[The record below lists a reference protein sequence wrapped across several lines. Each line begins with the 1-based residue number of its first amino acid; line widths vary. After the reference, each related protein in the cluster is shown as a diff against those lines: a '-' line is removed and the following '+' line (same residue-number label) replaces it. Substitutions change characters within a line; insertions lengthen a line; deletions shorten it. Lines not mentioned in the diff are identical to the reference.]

1 MRGGLRKRGRNW
13 YYYFD
18 MGMVDGKRQR
28 VERVVGPDKK
38 EAERALRKA
47 ISDYENTGLYFEPST
62 ITMAD
67 FMDYWFKEYA
77 EVNLKHNTQ
86 LNYER
91 VIRLQIK
98 PTLGKYRL
106 RSLTPAILQQFV
118 NDLFREG
125 YAKKSL
131 SIFASIVNNAL
142 RQAVHPWGFIKENPM
157 QYVIMPS
164 YDVRK
169 STEKDLKILPIG
181 SLKKISAYLTEG
193 HPLYIPFHIGLH
205 TGLRV
210 SEVSGL
216 FWSHVDLDRGTLRV
230 EQAMVNK
237 NGEWI
242 YGTTKTPASE
252 RQIPLGA
259 TIIQILKRHH
269 TWIKKNKLKYGV
281 HYSGSDH
288 VCVKEC
294 GSIITPAVIKYNT
307 RKMKEV
313 LAVDFNFHSLR
324 HTHATMLMENGAKV
338 KDIQARLGHSR
349 SSITIDTY
357 SHLTQKMQDET
368 IDIFEQAMRDLQ

>member
-1 MRGGLRKRGRNW
+1 MRGGLRKRGKNW
-13 YYYFD
+13 YYYYD

-47 ISDYENTGLYFEPST
+47 ISDYENTGMHFEPST
-62 ITMAD
+62 MTVAD

-86 LNYER
+86 DGYKR
-91 VIRLQIK
+91 AIRLQIK
-98 PTLGKYRL
+98 PAIGKYKL
-106 RSLTPAILQQFV
+106 RSLTPAILQKFT
-118 NDLFREG
+118 NDLYREG
-125 YAKKSL
+125 YSKRSL
-131 SIFASIVNNAL
+131 SIFTSIVNNAL
-142 RQAVHPWGFIKENPM
+142 KHAVHPWGFIKENPM

-169 STEKDLKILPIG
+169 PTEKDLKILPMYK
-181 SLKKISAYLTEG
+181 LKKINSYLTED
-193 HPLYIPFHIGLH
+193 HPLYIPFQIGLH

-210 SEVSGL
+210 SEVCGL
-216 FWSHVDLDRGTLRV
+216 LWEHIDLDKGTLRV
-230 EQAMVNK
+230 EHAMINK

-242 YGTTKTPASE
+242 FGTTKTPSSE
-252 RQIPLGA
+252 RQIPLGG
-259 TIIQILKRHH
+259 TIIQILKKHR

-281 HYSGSDH
+281 HYKDSDH
-288 VCVKEC
+288 VCVKQC
-294 GSIITPAVIKYNT
+294 GDIITPGVIKYNT
-307 RKMKEV
+307 RKIKET
-313 LAVDFNFHSLR
+313 LGIDFNFHSLR

-368 IDIFEQAMRDLQ
+368 IDIFEQAMRDLK